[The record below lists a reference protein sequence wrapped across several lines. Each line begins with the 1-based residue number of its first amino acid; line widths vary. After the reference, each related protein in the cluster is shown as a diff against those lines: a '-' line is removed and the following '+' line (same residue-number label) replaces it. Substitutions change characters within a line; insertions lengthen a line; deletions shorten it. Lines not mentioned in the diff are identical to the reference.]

1 MNIEDRLRQEHNQ
14 WYIDITDLAIEMFG
28 DIVDKVE
35 ITNFYD
41 YTKEEAIEGAKVL
54 IEKWKINLKDSG
66 ITFDGENM
74 LVSFKN
80 GKKIEIWNS
89 EWGGIRFPEDNEIK
103 LSLANRKWVIL
114 WKYLLRKIGRGNMD
128 ENKICY

>member
-1 MNIEDRLRQEHNQ
+1 MNIEDRLRQEHDQ
-14 WYIDITDLAIEMFG
+14 WYIDITDIAIEMFG

-35 ITNFYD
+35 ITDFYD

-54 IEKWKINLKDSG
+54 IAKWKINLKDSG

-74 LVSFKN
+74 LVTFKN

-89 EWGGIRFPEDNEIK
+89 EWGGIRLPEDKQI
-103 LSLANRKWVIL
+103 
-114 WKYLLRKIGRGNMD
+114 
-128 ENKICY
+128 

>member
-1 MNIEDRLRQEHNQ
+1 MNIEDRLRQEHDQ
-14 WYIDITDLAIEMFG
+14 WCIDITDIAIEMFG

-35 ITNFYD
+35 ITDFYD

-74 LVSFKN
+74 LVTFKN

-89 EWGGIRFPEDNEIK
+89 EWGGIRFKEDKEI
-103 LSLANRKWVIL
+103 
-114 WKYLLRKIGRGNMD
+114 
-128 ENKICY
+128 

>member
-14 WYIDITDLAIEMFG
+14 WYVDITDLAIEMFG

-89 EWGGIRFPEDNEIK
+89 EWGGIRFPEDNEF
-103 LSLANRKWVIL
+103 
-114 WKYLLRKIGRGNMD
+114 
-128 ENKICY
+128 

>member
-14 WYIDITDLAIEMFG
+14 WYIDITDIAIEMFG

-35 ITNFYD
+35 ITDFYD

-74 LVSFKN
+74 LVTFKN

-89 EWGGIRFPEDNEIK
+89 EWGGIRLTENNEI
-103 LSLANRKWVIL
+103 
-114 WKYLLRKIGRGNMD
+114 
-128 ENKICY
+128 